1 MKKQVVF
8 ACDIGGSKLLCG
20 FVAEDGGIIDTEK
33 VLLPSD
39 ITVEII
45 EDYLQNI
52 YAILCQRNSECQP
65 IVCGMTIPGLADAEN
80 GIWQYACFSGI
91 SDYPIAAYMEKI
103 LHLPIFIENDV
114 NACALAE
121 KRYGGC
127 YDCDDF
133 LWVTVSNGVGG
144 GLILNG
150 NIYCGAF
157 GGAGEVGHI
166 VVEENGPICPCG
178 HRGCMEAV
186 AAGPAIAERYK
197 IRTGKILSAAEISSL
212 ARNGDHEALDVMRKT
227 GEYIGKGLGKA
238 ASLLN
243 LKRYVLGGGVMQS
256 FDLMESDIRRGFAK
270 EAFDSPNKDAEI
282 VPTSLKYEAGLLV
295 AATVA
300 WQSISTEKRNV

>member
-20 FVAEDGGIIDTEK
+20 FVDEDGSIIDTEK
-33 VLLPSD
+33 VLLTPD
-39 ITVEII
+39 VTIEVIETHLQYMYTV
-45 EDYLQNI
+45 
-52 YAILCQRNSECQP
+52 LCQRNSEYQP
-65 IVCGMTIPGLADAEN
+65 IACGMTIPGLADTEN

-91 SDYPIAAYMEKI
+91 SDYPIVARMEDM

-127 YDCDDF
+127 RDCKDY

-144 GLILNG
+144 GLVLNG
-150 NIYCGAF
+150 NIYRGAF
-157 GGAGEVGHI
+157 GGAGEIGHI
-166 VVEENGPICPCG
+166 VVEKNGPLCPCG
-178 HRGCMEAV
+178 HKGCLEAV
-186 AAGPAIAERYK
+186 AAGPAIAGRYK
-197 IRTGKILSAAEISSL
+197 EMTGKSLSAAKIADL
-212 ARNGDHEALDVMRKT
+212 ARDGDKNALYVMRKT

-243 LKRYVLGGGVMQS
+243 LERYVLGGGVMQS
-256 FDLMESDIRRGFAK
+256 FDLMESDIRRGFEE
-270 EAFDSPNKDAEI
+270 EAFETPNQEAKI
-282 VPTSLKYEAGLLV
+282 VTTSLHYEAGLLG

-300 WQSISTEKRNV
+300 WQSVS